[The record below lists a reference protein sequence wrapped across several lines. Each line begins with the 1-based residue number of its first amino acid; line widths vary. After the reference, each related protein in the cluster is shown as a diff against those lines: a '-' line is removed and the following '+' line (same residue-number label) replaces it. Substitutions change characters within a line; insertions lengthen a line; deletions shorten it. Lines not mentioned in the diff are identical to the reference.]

1 MKTKIKILSF
11 SVFVAGLCSIIYELL
26 ISATATYFLGNGVM
40 QFSILIGVYMFSMGI
55 GAYLSK
61 FFQEKSL
68 EFFVII
74 EVLLGLVGGISVPIL
89 YFLFV
94 NVSPG
99 VLQTFCLLIM
109 FLIGLM
115 TGMEVPLLTFMT
127 EDKKYQDNLSN
138 FLSLDYIGGLIAT
151 LIFPFILLPF
161 VGLFYSSLIFGIVN
175 ILLGLWLNLKLLK
188 KKTRTFYFGVSVLF
202 LLVGLGFFGG
212 SILKVWEEKIYKS
225 PIVENLQSP
234 YQKIVMTKNP
244 QDLKLFLNRSIQFS
258 SSDEHRYHEMLV
270 HIPMLMHE
278 KPQNILILGGGE
290 NLASREVL
298 KHASVKSIDVVDIDQ
313 MMFDLSKQNKF
324 LLEVN
329 KHASLNPKVH
339 LITDDAFTFL
349 KNNIKEYDVIIADLP
364 DPSVDAIA
372 KLYSKQFFGLV
383 KRSLQPNGIFVT
395 QSGEVYY
402 SNTAFS
408 CIKNTVSEI
417 FDHTKTYQVYVPS
430 FGYWGYT
437 IAKNSEIDEKNH
449 RALPSDLKYLTNSVF
464 TNSFEM
470 PKDIKIVATK
480 INTIDNPVVL
490 DYFLEDWYKWKTDM
504 TTN

>member
-1 MKTKIKILSF
+1 MKTRIKILSF

-61 FFQEKSL
+61 FFQERSL
-68 EFFVII
+68 DFFVFI
-74 EVLLGLVGGISVPIL
+74 EVMLGLVGGISVPFL

-99 VLQTFCLLIM
+99 VLQAFCLIII

-115 TGMEVPLLTFMT
+115 TGMEVPLLTFMNVD
-127 EDKKYQDNLSN
+127 EKYKDNLSN

-175 ILLGLWLNLKLLK
+175 ILLGLWLNIKLLK
-188 KKTRTFYFGVSVLF
+188 KKTKTFYFGVFVLVF
-202 LLVGLGFFGG
+202 LVVMGFFTG

-234 YQKIVMTKNP
+234 YQKIVMTKNNE
-244 QDLKLFLNRSIQFS
+244 DLKLFLNRSIQFS

-270 HIPMLMHE
+270 HIPLSMHPN
-278 KPQNILILGGGE
+278 PQTILILGGGE

-298 KHASVKSIDVVDIDQ
+298 KHPSVKSIDVVDIDQ

-324 LLEVN
+324 LLKVN
-329 KHASLNPKVH
+329 NRASLNPKVN

-349 KNNIKEYDVIIADLP
+349 KNNIKEYDIIIADLP

-383 KRSLQPNGIFVT
+383 KRSLQLNGIFVT

-437 IAKNSEIDEKNH
+437 IAKNSAIDEKNH
-449 RALPSDLKYLTNSVF
+449 RALPSNLKYLTDNVF
-464 TNSFEM
+464 INSFEM
-470 PKDIKIVATK
+470 PKDIKIVSTK

-490 DYFLEDWYKWKTDM
+490 DYFLDDWYKWKTDM

>member
-1 MKTKIKILSF
+1 MKTKIRILSF

-61 FFQEKSL
+61 FFQDRSL
-68 EFFVII
+68 DFFVFI
-74 EVLLGLVGGISVPIL
+74 EVMLGLVGGISVPLL

-94 NVSPG
+94 YVSPG
-99 VLQTFCLLIM
+99 VLQAFCLVIM

-115 TGMEVPLLTFMT
+115 TGMEVPLLTFMN
-127 EDKKYQDNLSN
+127 EDEEYKDNLSN
-138 FLSLDYIGGLIAT
+138 FLSLDYIGGLFAT
-151 LIFPFILLPF
+151 LVFPFILLPF

-175 ILLGLWLNLKLLK
+175 ILLGLWLSQKLLK
-188 KKTRTFYFGVSVLF
+188 KRTKTFYFGIFVLV
-202 LLVGLGFFGG
+202 LLLGLVFSTG

-234 YQKIVMTKNP
+234 YQKIVITKNND
-244 QDLKLFLNRSIQFS
+244 DLKLYLNRSIQFS
-258 SSDEHRYHEMLV
+258 SADEHRYHEMLV
-270 HIPMLMHE
+270 HIPLSMHE
-278 KPQNILILGGGE
+278 NPKNILILGGGE

-298 KHASVKSIDVVDIDQ
+298 KHPSVKSIDVVDIDQ
-313 MMFDLSKQNKF
+313 MMFDLSKENQHILK
-324 LLEVN
+324 VN
-329 KHASLNPKVH
+329 QKASLNPKVN
-339 LITDDAFTFL
+339 LITDDAFSFL
-349 KNNIKEYDVIIADLP
+349 KNSMKEYDVIIADLP

-383 KRSLQPNGIFVT
+383 KRNLKSDGIFVT

-417 FDHTKTYQVYVPS
+417 FDYTKTYQVYVPS

-437 IAKNSEIDEKNH
+437 IAKNSEFDEKNH
-449 RALPSDLKYLTNSVF
+449 RKIPENLKYLTENVF
-464 TNSFEM
+464 VNSFEM
-470 PKDIKIVATK
+470 PKDIQIVSTK

-490 DYFLEDWYKWKTDM
+490 DYFLDDWYKWKTDM

>member
-1 MKTKIKILSF
+1 
-11 SVFVAGLCSIIYELL
+11 
-26 ISATATYFLGNGVM
+26 
-40 QFSILIGVYMFSMGI
+40 MFSMGI

-61 FFQEKSL
+61 FFQDRSL
-68 EFFVII
+68 DFFVFI
-74 EVLLGLVGGISVPIL
+74 EVMLGLIGGISVPLL

-94 NVSPG
+94 YVSPG
-99 VLQTFCLLIM
+99 VLQAFCLIFM

-115 TGMEVPLLTFMT
+115 TGMEVPLLTFMNDD
-127 EDKKYQDNLSN
+127 EKYKDNLSN

-151 LIFPFILLPF
+151 LIFPFLLLPF
-161 VGLFYSSLIFGIVN
+161 IGLFYSSLIFGIVN
-175 ILLGLWLNLKLLK
+175 ILLGLWLNFKLLK
-188 KKTRTFYFGVSVLF
+188 KKTKTFYFGIFVLI
-202 LLVGLGFFGG
+202 LLVVLGFFTG

-234 YQKIVMTKNP
+234 YQKIVITKNND
-244 QDLKLFLNRSIQFS
+244 DLKLFLNRSIQFS
-258 SSDEHRYHEMLV
+258 SADEHRYHEMLV
-270 HIPMLMHE
+270 HIPLSMHE
-278 KPQNILILGGGE
+278 NPKNILILGGGE

-298 KHASVKSIDVVDIDQ
+298 KHPSVKSIDVVDIDQ
-313 MMFDLSKQNKF
+313 MMFDLSKKNQHILK
-324 LLEVN
+324 VN
-329 KHASLNPKVH
+329 QKASLNPKVN

-372 KLYSKQFFGLV
+372 KLYSKQFFGLA
-383 KRSLQPNGIFVT
+383 KRSLKSDGIFVT

-417 FDHTKTYQVYVPS
+417 FDYTKTYQVYVPS

-437 IAKNSEIDEKNH
+437 IAKNSEFDEKNH
-449 RALPSDLKYLTNSVF
+449 RKIPENLKYLTENVF
-464 TNSFEM
+464 VSSFEM
-470 PKDIKIVATK
+470 PKDISIVSTK